1 MLELY
6 SKSGEGAK
14 PQMLMAHFK
23 VGRYFKT
30 PQGHDWNTSP
40 VHPGHL
46 FNASPKACDWTAFP
60 VFPASPHPPIPLW
73 ADLPGKVNIKRVSPI
88 NPMNH
93 LHFNACYT
101 HL

>member
-40 VHPGHL
+40 VHPGHF

-60 VFPASPHPPIPLW
+60 QPLW
-73 ADLPGKVNIKRVSPI
+73 ADLPGKVNIKSLTYSS
-88 NPMNH
+88 H
-93 LHFNACYT
+93 EQLT
-101 HL
+101 L

>member
-40 VHPGHL
+40 VHPGHF

-60 VFPASPHPPIPLW
+60 VFPASPPPPCGLIYQERLILKESHLFIP
-73 ADLPGKVNIKRVSPI
+73 
-88 NPMNH
+88 
-93 LHFNACYT
+93 
-101 HL
+101 